1 MAAVT
6 LLASIFNTTAGSKGV
21 AGTPA
26 VGDLIVLVTG
36 HTGYT
41 AATAPTDNNAGG
53 GGTYTN
59 VTSALKAT
67 SADRLDIWVRSALIT
82 SATSTTFTHN
92 AAASTGG
99 GILVFKVTGMS
110 RAGSSAIKSSGSQAN
125 QATSTTPAP
134 VLSATPLTGNPVIS
148 AVFNATNPAGTT
160 IPSSFTDRSNTGYA
174 TPTTGIRGVSRDS
187 GQTNATITWGG
198 TSASAFSS
206 VAVELDTS
214 ALQTLVVDLMQGTS
228 VIATW
233 THNPTTTWT
242 YVGNVLSPS
251 QVAAITDYSQLRLRF
266 TATGAG
272 GTRSRVSWAQLE
284 VPAPPGDMP
293 SMAGRPY
300 GSRGQ
305 SQIQQLLAQ

>member
-6 LLASIFNTTAGSKGV
+6 LLTSIFNTTAGSKGV
-21 AGTPA
+21 SGTPA

-59 VTSALKAT
+59 VVSALKAT
-67 SADRLDIWVRSALIT
+67 SADRADIWVRSALMT

-92 AAASTGG
+92 AAGSTGG
-99 GILVFKVTGMS
+99 GILVFKVTGMD
-110 RAGSSAIKSSGSQAN
+110 RAGTAAIKSSGSQAN
-125 QATSTTPAP
+125 QASGTPAP

-174 TPTTGIRGVSRDS
+174 TPTAGIRGVSRDS

-198 TSASAFSS
+198 ASASAFAS

-214 ALQTLVVDLMQGTS
+214 FLQTLVVDLMQGAS

-242 YVGNVLSPS
+242 YVGNVLSS
-251 QVAAITDYSQLRLRF
+251 GQVASITDYAALRLRF

-284 VPAPPGDMP
+284 VPGVPGDMP
-293 SMAGRPY
+293 AMTERPGGR
-300 GSRGQ
+300 RGNT
-305 SQIQQLLAQ
+305 QIQQLMGQ